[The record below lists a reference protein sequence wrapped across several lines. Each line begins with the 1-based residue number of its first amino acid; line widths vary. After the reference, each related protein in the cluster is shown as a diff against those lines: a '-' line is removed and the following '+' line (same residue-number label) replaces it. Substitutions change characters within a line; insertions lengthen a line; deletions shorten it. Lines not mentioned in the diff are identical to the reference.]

1 MPPPP
6 LCSGQCQFCEPTGLA
21 NVADIFHVNTVGQL
35 LMSFDVSS
43 SKQALAFGDSGGCVH
58 LWSDA
63 PEVSFNDYSRE
74 TEFALP
80 CLVDTLPQL
89 DWNHDLL
96 PLSLIPMP
104 LTSTEPL
111 LSDWPAALAT
121 PSPRSHSLT
130 HFISVEFVS
139 MWQHF
144 RNINSGREVNCC
156 LKSHHFAKHMVVKK
170 ASELKPFA
178 LTQNKYIL
186 FLFTQHAIL
195 TCSEVHLYWK
205 LMSHSQNREVGNYRE
220 TD

>member
-1 MPPPP
+1 MFEYKCFFNTDTFHLPPSLRP
-6 LCSGQCQFCEPTGLA
+6 GQCQFCEPTGLA

-96 PLSLIPMP
+96 PISLIPMP

-111 LSDWPAALAT
+111 LSDWPSALAT
-121 PSPRSHSLT
+121 PSPR
-130 HFISVEFVS
+130 
-139 MWQHF
+139 
-144 RNINSGREVNCC
+144 
-156 LKSHHFAKHMVVKK
+156 
-170 ASELKPFA
+170 
-178 LTQNKYIL
+178 
-186 FLFTQHAIL
+186 
-195 TCSEVHLYWK
+195 
-205 LMSHSQNREVGNYRE
+205 
-220 TD
+220 

>member
-1 MPPPP
+1 MTIKGI
-6 LCSGQCQFCEPTGLA
+6 LNFECSLEVMFHLLFIRPGQCQFCEPTGLA
-21 NVADIFHVNTVGQL
+21 NMADIFHVNTVGQV

-104 LTSTEPL
+104 LTSTEQL
-111 LSDWPAALAT
+111 LSEWSTAVAT
-121 PSPRSHSLT
+121 PSPR
-130 HFISVEFVS
+130 
-139 MWQHF
+139 
-144 RNINSGREVNCC
+144 
-156 LKSHHFAKHMVVKK
+156 
-170 ASELKPFA
+170 
-178 LTQNKYIL
+178 
-186 FLFTQHAIL
+186 
-195 TCSEVHLYWK
+195 
-205 LMSHSQNREVGNYRE
+205 
-220 TD
+220 

>member
-1 MPPPP
+1 MTEEVLL
-6 LCSGQCQFCEPTGLA
+6 LCPGQCQFCEPTGLA

-96 PLSLIPMP
+96 PISLIPMP

-111 LSDWPAALAT
+111 LSDWPTALAT
-121 PSPRSHSLT
+121 PSPRWYTLT
-130 HFISVEFVS
+130 KFFDRWKRKHLVKTSILLDVKLHQSCFISSEMNES
-139 MWQHF
+139 
-144 RNINSGREVNCC
+144 
-156 LKSHHFAKHMVVKK
+156 
-170 ASELKPFA
+170 ASEGLNDW
-178 LTQNKYIL
+178 LN
-186 FLFTQHAIL
+186 
-195 TCSEVHLYWK
+195 
-205 LMSHSQNREVGNYRE
+205 
-220 TD
+220 D

>member
-1 MPPPP
+1 MLLGNNVPPP
-6 LCSGQCQFCEPTGLA
+6 LSPGQCQFCEPTGLA
-21 NVADIFHVNTVGQL
+21 NVAYIFHVNTVGQL

-121 PSPRSHSLT
+121 PSPR
-130 HFISVEFVS
+130 
-139 MWQHF
+139 
-144 RNINSGREVNCC
+144 
-156 LKSHHFAKHMVVKK
+156 
-170 ASELKPFA
+170 
-178 LTQNKYIL
+178 
-186 FLFTQHAIL
+186 
-195 TCSEVHLYWK
+195 
-205 LMSHSQNREVGNYRE
+205 
-220 TD
+220 

>member
-1 MPPPP
+1 MF
-6 LCSGQCQFCEPTGLA
+6 LDYCYIDNCSGYVYQYFRNSCIYVPSGIMFHLPSPGQCQFCEPTGLA
-21 NVADIFHVNTVGQL
+21 NLADIFHVNTVGQL

-96 PLSLIPMP
+96 PLSLLPMP

-121 PSPRSHSLT
+121 PSPR
-130 HFISVEFVS
+130 
-139 MWQHF
+139 
-144 RNINSGREVNCC
+144 
-156 LKSHHFAKHMVVKK
+156 
-170 ASELKPFA
+170 
-178 LTQNKYIL
+178 
-186 FLFTQHAIL
+186 
-195 TCSEVHLYWK
+195 
-205 LMSHSQNREVGNYRE
+205 
-220 TD
+220 